1 MRYPFQWPRVPLN
14 QFFFASSG
22 NITVAVLGFEV
33 IAIFQALPNQMG
45 GRLSVADRALEVW
58 ASIKKSVRYWE
69 GLSKLKR
76 PKNSSYECLV
86 SN

>member
-1 MRYPFQWPRVPLN
+1 MAQSTSESI
-14 QFFFASSG
+14 FFASSG
-22 NITVAVLGFEV
+22 NITVAVLDFEV
-33 IAIFQALPNQMG
+33 IAIFQVFPNQMG
-45 GRLSVADRALEVW
+45 GRLSAADRALEVW

-69 GLSKLKR
+69 GLSKSKR